1 MTITDTQLIAWLQQY
16 LWPFLRIGG
25 VFMVAPVLGAR
36 NVPARIRLSIALLV
50 TLIVVPLLPMPAV
63 MEMFSAPWWR
73 CIVEQ
78 LVIGIC
84 IGFVLTLVFEAVVM
98 GGELISYSMGLSFA
112 QMADPLR
119 GASTPVVGQFLLI
132 LATLLFL
139 ALGGHLTLIELLV
152 RSFHSLP
159 IGQGGFGLRQFE
171 SLLRYG
177 GQVFADGLL
186 LALPVVIAL
195 LVANLGLGVVSRSA
209 PSLNL
214 FAVGFPVTLIAG
226 LVLLRAGLPAFTEQ
240 LARLLDAAWL
250 QIATMLGG

>member
-36 NVPARIRLSIALLV
+36 NVPARIRLSIALFV
-50 TLIVVPLLPMPAV
+50 TLIVAPLLPEMAAV
-63 MEMFSAPWWR
+63 EMFSAPWWR
-73 CIVEQ
+73 CIAEQ
-78 LVIGIC
+78 IVIGVC
-84 IGFVLTLVFEAVVM
+84 IGFVLTLVFEAVVL

-159 IGQGGFGLRQFE
+159 VGQGGFGVQQFGA
-171 SLLRYG
+171 LIRYG

-186 LALPVVIAL
+186 LGLPVVIAL
-195 LVANLGLGVVSRSA
+195 LVANLGLGVISRSA
-209 PSLNL
+209 PTLNL
-214 FAVGFPVTLIAG
+214 FAVGFPVTLVAG
-226 LVLLRAGLPAFTEQ
+226 LILIRAGLPAFTEQ
-240 LARLLDAAWL
+240 FSRLLDAAWL
-250 QIATMLGG
+250 QIAGLIGG